1 MDFRNCLLA
10 TTLLLAISIDVPAEE
25 LDTLNLLP
33 VRASLNLNFEQMKA
47 GGFERRKISK
57 DFRIRG
63 WQIGQNTYFGQT
75 KVDDH
80 WGVGFVFEKGDI
92 AYGMNHRGIQFTR
105 KLRH

>member
-1 MDFRNCLLA
+1 MGFKNCLLV
-10 TTLLLAISIDVPAEE
+10 TTLLVISVDVTAEE
-25 LDTLNLLP
+25 LNTLNFLP
-33 VRASLNLNFEQMKA
+33 VRSSLNLNFDPMKA